1 MKKMFRLHN
10 KRLASFVS
18 MALAASVLLVAC
30 AAPAASP
37 TVAPTA
43 AATTAAP
50 TTAPTTAPTVAA
62 ATEAP
67 TTAAATATVA
77 AATQAPTTA
86 PATAAATA
94 GTTGAAAGLLRVAM
108 QPVVQTDPAQISSDS
123 EVMLANAVYD
133 YLVDVDTKSAIQP
146 RLATKWAVS
155 ADGLTYT
162 LDLAQGVTFH
172 DGSAFSSADV
182 VWTFNRL
189 RDATQKLP
197 TADLYKNIANVA
209 AAGANQVVFTLTKP
223 NPFFMYD
230 LSDNHALIMKANTAD
245 PKDFNGTGPFKV
257 TNFSAED
264 RVELAAND
272 KYFIPG
278 EPKLKNFTILF
289 FADENAS
296 VDALKG
302 GQVDL
307 VMRMST
313 ALYTSL
319 KTEAGI
325 TTMDIPTN
333 GFDLIRLRSDRKPGN
348 DPRVIQAMKLATDR
362 AAILKLV
369 QGGYGAIGRD
379 SPIGPLYASFY
390 SEDTPVPAVD
400 IAKAK
405 QLIIDAGY
413 PNGLKL
419 DIHVPNTGGRP
430 DLAATLK
437 AEWAPAGIDL
447 NVIVEPESVYYADNG
462 WLQVDLGI
470 TGWGSRPYPQFY
482 LDSMLKTGAVWN
494 ESHWSDPE
502 FDKLATEA
510 GSTLDEATRVADYKQ
525 IQKILI
531 ERGPV
536 IIPYYFAQ
544 FAAIKSTFQG
554 FQLQAF
560 AGRTDFRNVAAG
572 Q

>member
-10 KRLASFVS
+10 KRLVSFASIF
-18 MALAASVLLVAC
+18 LAASVLLVAC
-30 AAPAASP
+30 AGPAATP

-43 AATTAAP
+43 AAP
-50 TTAPTTAPTVAA
+50 TTAPTTAPTAAPATAA

-67 TTAAATATVA
+67 TAAAATEAPTVAATVA
-77 AATQAPTTA
+77 ATEA
-86 PATAAATA
+86 ATAAATQ
-94 GTTGAAAGLLRVAM
+94 GTTGAAGGELRVAM
-108 QPVVQTDPAQISSDS
+108 QPVVKTDPALISSDS

-133 YLVDVDTKSAIQP
+133 YLVDVDTKFAIQP
-146 RLATKWAVS
+146 RLATKWTVS

-172 DGSAFSSADV
+172 DGSAFSSKDV

-189 RDATQKLP
+189 RDATKQLP

-209 AAGANQVVFTLTKP
+209 AAGDNQVVFTLTKP
-223 NPFFMYD
+223 NPFFLYD
-230 LSDNHALIMKANTAD
+230 LSDNHALIMKADTAD
-245 PKDFNGTGPFKV
+245 PTDFNGTGPFKV

-264 RVELAAND
+264 RVELVAND

-278 EPKLKNFTILF
+278 EPKLAKFTIIF
-289 FADENAS
+289 FNDENDS

-319 KTEAGI
+319 KTETGL

-333 GFDLIRLRSDRKPGN
+333 GFDLIRLRADRKPGN

-379 SPIGPLYASFY
+379 SPIGPLYASYY
-390 SEDTPVPAVD
+390 SEDTPVPAMD

-413 PNGLKL
+413 PDGLKIDL
-419 DIHVPNTGGRP
+419 HTPDTGGRP
-430 DLAATLK
+430 DLAAALK
-437 AEWAPAGIDL
+437 AEWAPAGIIL

-510 GSTLDEATRVADYKQ
+510 GTTLDEATRIADYKQ

-560 AGRTDFRNVAAG
+560 AGRTDFRTVTAG